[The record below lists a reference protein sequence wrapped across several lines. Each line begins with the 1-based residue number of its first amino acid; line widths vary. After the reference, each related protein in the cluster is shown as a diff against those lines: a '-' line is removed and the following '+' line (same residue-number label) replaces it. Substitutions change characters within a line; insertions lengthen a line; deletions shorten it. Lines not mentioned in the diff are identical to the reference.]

1 MSERPSNDNENV
13 DGEAAPE
20 TAESAETAEDA
31 GSKAREQA
39 PAHVPP
45 HLRDLFTKHEGA
57 VAARPGFRNP
67 SNAKS
72 KAQRK
77 KKKKR

>member
-45 HLRDLFTKHEGA
+45 HLRDLFTKLANGHLDKDI
-57 VAARPGFRNP
+57 
-67 SNAKS
+67 NALMPWAYAQQGQ
-72 KAQRK
+72 KA
-77 KKKKR
+77 